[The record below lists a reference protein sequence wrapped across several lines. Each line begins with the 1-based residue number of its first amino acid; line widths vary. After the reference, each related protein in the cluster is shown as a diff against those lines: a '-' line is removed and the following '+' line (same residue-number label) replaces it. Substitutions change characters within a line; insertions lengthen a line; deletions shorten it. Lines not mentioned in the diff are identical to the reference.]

1 MRCKIFK
8 VSQISGC
15 MTSVYSVIIDNNQ
28 DALFDKFLK
37 RSSILFKSETID
49 ILKRL
54 YTIGNT
60 TGAREHF
67 FKLNEGSP
75 GDGVCALFDSPDK
88 NLRLYCIRY
97 GSQIIILG
105 NGGIKE
111 KSIRTL
117 QEDSHLK
124 EANYFLRRLS
134 YVITEKIKSKE
145 IYFSGNGLEFEGEL
159 EFDI

>member
-1 MRCKIFK
+1 
-8 VSQISGC
+8 
-15 MTSVYSVIIDNNQ
+15 MTSVYSVIIDNDQ
-28 DALFDKFLK
+28 DPLFDKFLK

-54 YTIGNT
+54 YTIGNK

-145 IYFSGNGLEFEGEL
+145 IYFSGNGLELEGEL

>member
-1 MRCKIFK
+1 
-8 VSQISGC
+8 
-15 MTSVYSVIIDNNQ
+15 MTSVYSVIIDNDQ
-28 DALFDKFLK
+28 DPLFDKFLK

-145 IYFSGNGLEFEGEL
+145 MCFSGNGLELEGEL